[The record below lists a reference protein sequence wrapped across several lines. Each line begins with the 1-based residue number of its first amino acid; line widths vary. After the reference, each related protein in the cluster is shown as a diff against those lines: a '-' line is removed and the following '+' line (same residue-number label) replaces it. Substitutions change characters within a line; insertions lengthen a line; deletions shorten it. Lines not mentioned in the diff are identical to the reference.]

1 MRVLFFLVL
10 LNLIKLGSSFIGIK
24 VFNRNLIDKNVK
36 IIVASGYP
44 GSEKTL
50 NVIKFIKEQLK
61 ENEYKKVIII
71 KKLKGEKNISD
82 LSIYEKLCN
91 IYKKE
96 DLDYMIKSNIF
107 KVHIMKELFGF
118 EFTDSIIILEDAN
131 RYKLNELKLLMTS
144 IDDSCKLIILDNDKS
159 KDIISLIKKIN
170 NFRLKCYLD
179 QELNNNCFTDD
190 IKGIELYESDIK
202 RANITKKILEIYK

>member
-1 MRVLFFLVL
+1 MRILITLILLF
-10 LNLIKLGSSFIGIK
+10 LIKLGYSFIGIK
-24 VFNRNLIDKNVK
+24 VFNRNLFDKNVK

-50 NVIKFIKEQLK
+50 NVINFIKEK
-61 ENEYKKVIII
+61 IKDNEYKKVVFI

-96 DLDYMIKSNIF
+96 ELDYMIKSNIF
-107 KVHIMKELFGF
+107 KVYIMKELFGF
-118 EFTDSIIILEDAN
+118 EFSNTIILLEDAN
-131 RYKLNELKLLMTS
+131 RYKTHELKLLMTS

-159 KDIISLIKKIN
+159 KNIISLIKKIN

-179 QELNNNCFTDD
+179 HRINSNCFIDD
-190 IKGIELYESDIK
+190 IKGVELHESDII
-202 RANITKKILEIYK
+202 RTNITKKILEIYK